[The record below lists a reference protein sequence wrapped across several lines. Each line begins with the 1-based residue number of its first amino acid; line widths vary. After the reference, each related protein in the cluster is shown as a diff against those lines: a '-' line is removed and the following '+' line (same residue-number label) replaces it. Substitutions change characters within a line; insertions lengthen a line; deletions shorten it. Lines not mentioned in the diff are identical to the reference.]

1 MVIIPCRV
9 HFPQKGYQYSKTNA
23 NNLLLIAIKEG
34 KDQNTLFLSVSRT
47 FVSDRC
53 LQDCDSADCSIP
65 ANIRIVVT
73 ER

>member
-1 MVIIPCRV
+1 M
-9 HFPQKGYQYSKTNA
+9 HFLQKVYQCLKTNA
-23 NNLLLIAIKEG
+23 NNLLLSALKEG

-53 LQDCDSADCSIP
+53 PYDCDAADCSIP